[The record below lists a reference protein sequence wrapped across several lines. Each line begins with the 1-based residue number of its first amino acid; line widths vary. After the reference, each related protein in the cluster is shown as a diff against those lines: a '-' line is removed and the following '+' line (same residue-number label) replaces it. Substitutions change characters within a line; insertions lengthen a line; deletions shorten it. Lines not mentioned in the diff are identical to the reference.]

1 MSWEKENSLT
11 PIPLTPGQA
20 SALRASLYLLEQDL
34 EEMERLL
41 LQPER
46 KGLLYTR
53 HNDLSDSLRK
63 ELLGQVAHM
72 KQQISSLVNT
82 LGLQPEDQSCR
93 RHLLSILSVRW
104 SDLEDT
110 RPHRLRG
117 YGALSPEL
125 SDLLEE
131 KITGLIQILCRMMG
145 QLNSPPSR

>member
-1 MSWEKENSLT
+1 MSLEREETT
-11 PIPLTPGQA
+11 PSISLTPGQA

-34 EEMERLL
+34 EEVERLL

-53 HNDLSDSLRK
+53 YSDLPDSLR
-63 ELLGQVAHM
+63 EGLLGQVAHM
-72 KQQISSLVNT
+72 KQQIFSLINI
-82 LGLQPEDQSCR
+82 LGLQPEVQSCR

-110 RPHRLRG
+110 RPHRLRS

-125 SDLLEE
+125 SDFLEE
-131 KITGLIQILCRMMG
+131 RITSLIQILRQMMG
-145 QLNSPPSR
+145 QLNSAPSR